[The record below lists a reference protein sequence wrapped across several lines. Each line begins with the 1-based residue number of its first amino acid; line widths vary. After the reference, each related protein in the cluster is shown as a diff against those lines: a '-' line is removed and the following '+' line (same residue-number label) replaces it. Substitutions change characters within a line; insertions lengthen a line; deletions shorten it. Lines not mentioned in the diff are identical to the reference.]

1 MLTRFLIFVAI
12 FLATSLNTTWA
23 QSKSASQSLVG
34 ASDAQKTPPG
44 SKAEVNGQE
53 VSAMRADLQRMS
65 VLLNQMQTNLAFV
78 QTTTTPLKHQFEL
91 DIEMWRILMN
101 QMERRLDNIS
111 GGSANTE
118 RQSVRPEP

>member
-23 QSKSASQSLVG
+23 QSKSALQSPVG
-34 ASDAQKTPPG
+34 ASNAQKTPPG
-44 SKAEVNGQE
+44 SKAQVNSQE

-111 GGSANTE
+111 GASANTE
-118 RQSVRPEP
+118 RQSARPEP